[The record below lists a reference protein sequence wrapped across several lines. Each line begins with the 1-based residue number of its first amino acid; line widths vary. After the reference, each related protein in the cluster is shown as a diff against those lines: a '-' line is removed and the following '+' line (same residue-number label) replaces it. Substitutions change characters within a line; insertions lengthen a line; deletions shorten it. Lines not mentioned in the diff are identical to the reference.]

1 MGGPAMELRR
11 AGAKGLSIMVALFGL
26 AVLPAGAGAYSKHCA
41 HVRGYNDGTVTVRA
55 MTCHRA
61 AEILWQARGGRR
73 NVSGFHCTIKG
84 TGPGGGFP
92 VWITCK
98 RGRSAARGSVFDGP
112 A

>member
-1 MGGPAMELRR
+1 M
-11 AGAKGLSIMVALFGL
+11 MVGVFGL

-61 AEILWQARGGRR
+61 AGVLWQARGGRR
-73 NVSGFHCTIKG
+73 NVSGSRCTIKG
-84 TGPGGGFP
+84 IGAGGGFP
-92 VWITCK
+92 VWITFN

>member
-1 MGGPAMELRR
+1 MGVRQSVATASVMVVASVAM
-11 AGAKGLSIMVALFGL
+11 

-41 HVRGYNDGTVTVRA
+41 RVRGYDEGTVTVRA

-61 AEILWQARGGRR
+61 AAILWQARAGRR
-73 NVSGFHCTIKG
+73 NIAGFHCMTKG

-98 RGRSAARGSVFDGP
+98 HGLSAARGSVFDGP

>member
-1 MGGPAMELRR
+1 MGRAMVLRR
-11 AGAKGLSIMVALFGL
+11 IGAKASALVVALVAV

-41 HVRGYNDGTVTVRA
+41 HVRGYDEGTVTVRA

-61 AEILWQARGGRR
+61 AGILWQAPAGHR
-73 NVSGFHCTIKG
+73 NVSGFHCTTKG
-84 TGPGGGFP
+84 TGAGGGFP
-92 VWITCK
+92 VRITCK

>member
-1 MGGPAMELRR
+1 MGRALGLRR
-11 AGAKGLSIMVALFGL
+11 TGAKASPSVVGLLAL
-26 AVLPAGAGAYSKHCA
+26 AVVPAGADASSKHCA
-41 HVRGYNDGTVTVRA
+41 HVRGYNEGTVTVRA
-55 MTCHRA
+55 MTCHRGA
-61 AEILWQARGGRR
+61 GILWQARAGRR
-73 NVSGFHCTIKG
+73 NISGFHCTAKG

>member
-1 MGGPAMELRR
+1 MGQAIGLRR
-11 AGAKGLSIMVALFGL
+11 VGAQTAAIVVASVAL
-26 AVLPAGAGAYSKHCA
+26 AVLPAEVGAYPKHCS
-41 HVRGYNDGTVTVRA
+41 HVRGYNAGTVTVRA

-61 AEILWQARGGRR
+61 AEILWQAREGRR
-73 NVSGFHCTIKG
+73 NVSGFHCMAKG

>member
-1 MGGPAMELRR
+1 MGLRM
-11 AGAKGLSIMVALFGL
+11 AKTRVLSVMVAMFGL
-26 AVLPAGAGAYSKHCA
+26 AVIPAGASAYAKDCA
-41 HVRGYNDGTVTVRA
+41 HVRGYDKGTVTVRA

-61 AEILWQARGGRR
+61 AKILWQARGGRR
-73 NVSGFHCTIKG
+73 NVSGFHCTSKG
-84 TGPGGGFP
+84 TGPSGGFP